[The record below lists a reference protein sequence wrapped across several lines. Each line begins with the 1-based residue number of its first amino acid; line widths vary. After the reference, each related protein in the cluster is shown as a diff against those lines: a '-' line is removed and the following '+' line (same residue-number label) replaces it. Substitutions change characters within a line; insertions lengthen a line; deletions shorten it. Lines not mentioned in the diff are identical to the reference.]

1 MSHRRSRLP
10 TPSTSPIRG
19 SAPSKSHLDEMRKK
33 YVFFAVH
40 AERSRATG
48 SAMIVP
54 GKEANELYDRM
65 HAEFKTNPK
74 YPRARF
80 PRTKAGK
87 DEYMRKCVV
96 VCDEPAVTKE
106 DYMIHWFTASVALQF
121 ISQCALDRS
130 RASRQAI
137 GEALREID
145 DTLAPDRQPY
155 KPPAD
160 AFDAPKLLDW
170 VGLSFTD
177 PATKIHYS
185 VEDAGTSVTT
195 GAYFILQTRDGRRE
209 QVSTKAF
216 AKMVAGLPLPS
227 EDSEDP

>member
-1 MSHRRSRLP
+1 MSHRRSRLL
-10 TPSTSPIRG
+10 TPSTSPVHG
-19 SAPSKSHLDEMRKK
+19 AAQSKAHLDEMREK

-48 SAMIVP
+48 SAMLVP

-65 HAEFKTNPK
+65 HTEFKTNPK
-74 YPRARF
+74 YPRPRF

-87 DEYMRKCVV
+87 DEYMRKCLV
-96 VCDEPAVTKE
+96 VCNEPAVTKE

-137 GEALREID
+137 GQALREID
-145 DTLAPDRQPY
+145 DILAPDRQPY
-155 KPPAD
+155 KLPAD

-185 VEDAGTSVTT
+185 VEDAGTSVTI
-195 GAYFILQTRDGRRE
+195 GAHFVLQTKDGRHE
-209 QVSTKAF
+209 QVPSKDF
-216 AKMVAGLPLPS
+216 AKMVAGLSIPS
-227 EDSEDP
+227 EDSEEP